1 MANDSPHDA
10 WSLLVLKAQRGLHDA
25 RQLLAQAQTREAQLQ
40 ASQQR
45 VQAML
50 AEYRRRHTEALE
62 DGQIMAD
69 TLNERQFMSQLQLLL
84 DQSLRATSEAHR
96 VSQARAQA
104 VAAARAELDKA
115 EKLQA
120 HARDRERV
128 WRDRAE
134 QKAQDE
140 LATLRFQWRGA

>member
-1 MANDSPHDA
+1 MPEVKHDA
-10 WSLLVLKAQRGLHDA
+10 WSLLVLKAQRAHQEA
-25 RQLLAQAQTREAQLQ
+25 QQALAQAQAREAQLI
-40 ASQQR
+40 AAEQR

-50 AEYRRRHTEALE
+50 AEYRRRHTAGLE
-62 DGQIMAD
+62 DGQLMAD

-84 DQSLRATSEAHR
+84 DQSMRATTQARHLCEA
-96 VSQARAQA
+96 QARA
-104 VAAARAELDKA
+104 VVAARAEVDKA

-120 HARDRERV
+120 HARQRERV

-134 QKAQDE
+134 QKAQDD